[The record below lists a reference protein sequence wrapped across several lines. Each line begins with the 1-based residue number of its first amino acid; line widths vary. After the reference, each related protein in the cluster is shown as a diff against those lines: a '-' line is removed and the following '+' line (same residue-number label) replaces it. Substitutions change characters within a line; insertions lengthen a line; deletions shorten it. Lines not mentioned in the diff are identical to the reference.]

1 MTAVALK
8 TKSNRSRLRGVA
20 LQIALHGSVLALW
33 EIACRTV
40 IPPLFLPAPSAIA
53 AAFYDTLL
61 SGELPRHWAR
71 PWRCLVSAS
80 GSRSS
85 SGSRSGS

>member
-8 TKSNRSRLRGVA
+8 TKSDRSRLRGVA
-20 LQIALHGSVLALW
+20 LQIALQARCWRYGRSPA
-33 EIACRTV
+33 A
-40 IPPLFLPAPSAIA
+40 PSFSPLFLPAPSAIA

-61 SGELPRHWAR
+61 SGELPRQLGQTLA
-71 PWRCLVSAS
+71 LLSVGF